1 MPEDKYLDIRDLD
14 AGYGRSQV
22 LFGVTL
28 NVPWRGGVAI
38 LGRNGAGKTTLMKAI
53 VGELPL
59 LGGSIML
66 DSRDVGQL
74 PTEKRIRLGVGY
86 VPQEHAV
93 FARLSVRDNLAVG
106 AMTNRDSRAVNRILE
121 IFPKLGQ
128 RMDQVA
134 GTLSGGER
142 KMLAIGR
149 ALLSDPRLLLL
160 DEPTEGVWIGVIE
173 EITERL
179 VVLAKEIA
187 VVIVEQHLDL
197 ALQVASHA
205 YVLDRGRVALVG
217 SLRLVPPMEPSSWWS
232 VRLLDVRKRFRSR
245 EMRMIYRVA
254 AAVFAGSLLAGAAA
268 AQSTTPSG
276 EKPETNC
283 TTSPAATT
291 GRAGEKTSNSMAM
304 EKSAILP
311 DAGGSNSAA
320 PTVQSGGKP
329 MEVRSE
335 CPLDS
340 KAK

>member
-1 MPEDKYLDIRDLD
+1 VPEDKYLDINGLNACYVRI
-14 AGYGRSQV
+14 QV

-59 LGGSIML
+59 LGGSITL
-66 DSRDVGQL
+66 DMREVGQL
-74 PTEKRIRLGVGY
+74 PTEQRIRLGVGY
-86 VPQEHAV
+86 VPQEHSI

-179 VVLAKEIA
+179 VLLAKEIA

-197 ALQVASHA
+197 ALQVASRA
-205 YVLDRGRVALVG
+205 YVLDRGRVALTG
-217 SLRLVPPMEPSSWWS
+217 SAAEVRHDP
-232 VRLLDVRKRFRSR
+232 RLLQ
-245 EMRMIYRVA
+245 Y
-254 AAVFAGSLLAGAAA
+254 LA
-268 AQSTTPSG
+268 P
-276 EKPETNC
+276 
-283 TTSPAATT
+283 
-291 GRAGEKTSNSMAM
+291 
-304 EKSAILP
+304 
-311 DAGGSNSAA
+311 
-320 PTVQSGGKP
+320 
-329 MEVRSE
+329 
-335 CPLDS
+335 
-340 KAK
+340 

>member
-1 MPEDKYLDIRDLD
+1 VPEDSYLDISGLD

-28 NVPWRGGVAI
+28 GVPWRGGVAI

-59 LGGSIML
+59 LGGSIAL
-66 DSRDVGQL
+66 DKREVGQL
-74 PTEKRIRLGVGY
+74 PTEQRIRLGIGY
-86 VPQEHAV
+86 VPQEHSV

-179 VVLAKEIA
+179 VLLAKQIA

-205 YVLDRGRVALVG
+205 YVLDRGRVALTG
-217 SLRLVPPMEPSSWWS
+217 SAAEVRHDP
-232 VRLLDVRKRFRSR
+232 RLLQ
-245 EMRMIYRVA
+245 Y
-254 AAVFAGSLLAGAAA
+254 LA
-268 AQSTTPSG
+268 P
-276 EKPETNC
+276 
-283 TTSPAATT
+283 
-291 GRAGEKTSNSMAM
+291 
-304 EKSAILP
+304 
-311 DAGGSNSAA
+311 
-320 PTVQSGGKP
+320 
-329 MEVRSE
+329 
-335 CPLDS
+335 
-340 KAK
+340 

>member
-1 MPEDKYLDIRDLD
+1 
-14 AGYGRSQV
+14 
-22 LFGVTL
+22 
-28 NVPWRGGVAI
+28 
-38 LGRNGAGKTTLMKAI
+38 
-53 VGELPL
+53 
-59 LGGSIML
+59 ML

-74 PTEKRIRLGVGY
+74 PTEQRIRLGVGY
-86 VPQEHAV
+86 VPQEHSV

-217 SLRLVPPMEPSSWWS
+217 S
-232 VRLLDVRKRFRSR
+232 
-245 EMRMIYRVA
+245 A
-254 AAVFAGSLLAGAAA
+254 A
-268 AQSTTPSG
+268 
-276 EKPETNC
+276 
-283 TTSPAATT
+283 
-291 GRAGEKTSNSMAM
+291 
-304 EKSAILP
+304 
-311 DAGGSNSAA
+311 
-320 PTVQSGGKP
+320 
-329 MEVRSE
+329 EVRHD
-335 CPLDS
+335 PKLLQYL
-340 KAK
+340 AP

>member
-1 MPEDKYLDIRDLD
+1 VPEDRYLDIRNLD

-59 LGGSIML
+59 LGGSITL

-74 PTEKRIRLGVGY
+74 PTEQRVRLGVGY
-86 VPQEHAV
+86 VPQEHSV

-106 AMTNRDSRAVNRILE
+106 AMTNRDSRAVNRILD

-217 SLRLVPPMEPSSWWS
+217 S
-232 VRLLDVRKRFRSR
+232 
-245 EMRMIYRVA
+245 A
-254 AAVFAGSLLAGAAA
+254 A
-268 AQSTTPSG
+268 
-276 EKPETNC
+276 
-283 TTSPAATT
+283 
-291 GRAGEKTSNSMAM
+291 
-304 EKSAILP
+304 
-311 DAGGSNSAA
+311 
-320 PTVQSGGKP
+320 
-329 MEVRSE
+329 EVRHD
-335 CPLDS
+335 PKLLQYL
-340 KAK
+340 AP